1 VPPDAPFLQGADLLV
16 AADCVAGA
24 VPDFHARFVP
34 GRVLLMGCPKF
45 DDVDFY
51 LERLEAIFRNNAI
64 RSVTLV
70 QMEVPCCSNLAKLV
84 LAALERSGS
93 RVAVERVVAARTG
106 GIITSEKL
114 A

>member
-1 VPPDAPFLQGADLLV
+1 
-16 AADCVAGA
+16 
-24 VPDFHARFVP
+24 
-34 GRVLLMGCPKF
+34 
-45 DDVDFY
+45 
-51 LERLEAIFRNNAI
+51 LEAIFRNNAF

-84 LAALERSGS
+84 LAALERSGA

-106 GIITSEKL
+106 EIITSEKL